1 MLGCERFDQIDGNP
15 QVAIPEVHAVT
26 RRYHRH
32 AYARELRVWRKR
44 LYSVLVCWCGKVD
57 ETSWREEATAA
68 EMR

>member
-1 MLGCERFDQIDGNP
+1 M
-15 QVAIPEVHAVT
+15 T

-68 EMR
+68 EMQGKSQGGFW